1 MQVDEMHLFVKSTVI
16 VIFLLSSDLGVDLYQ
31 SF

>member
-16 VIFLLSSDLGVDLYQ
+16 VIFLLSIDLGVDLYQ